1 MIVSHP
7 RPTLR
12 TMAALSGFIVIVCSF
27 LLPVVAAD
35 DIEITTEPTK
45 WGNVRPA
52 RVLDINDTIYV
63 HVVPHTHDDVGWL
76 ETVDEYYYGGVYKVL
91 LYLFQWW

>member
-1 MIVSHP
+1 MEMIVSHP
-7 RPTLR
+7 RQSLR
-12 TMAALSGFIVIVCSF
+12 TMAALSVIVFSF
-27 LLPVVAAD
+27 LLPIVAAD
-35 DIEITTEPTK
+35 EIEVATEPTK

-76 ETVDEYYYGGVYKVL
+76 ETVDEYYYGGVY
-91 LYLFQWW
+91 

>member
-1 MIVSHP
+1 MGVAIVRS
-7 RPTLR
+7 RLKMTFSSFLSI
-12 TMAALSGFIVIVCSF
+12 AALILSCCFSSCAKP
-27 LLPVVAAD
+27 LDTVA
-35 DIEITTEPTK
+35 TEPTK

-76 ETVDEYYYGGVYKVL
+76 KTVDEYYYGGTL
-91 LYLFQWW
+91 ISLYS

>member
-1 MIVSHP
+1 MA
-7 RPTLR
+7 LR
-12 TMAALSGFIVIVCSF
+12 AALLPLLVHLCC
-27 LLPVVAAD
+27 LLPAIAV
-35 DIEITTEPTK
+35 TTEPTK

-76 ETVDEYYYGGVYKVL
+76 KTVDEYYYGGTEFV
-91 LYLFQWW
+91 